1 MVVDYPQVTATAMDK
16 VLSSAVF
23 GVKSDRCGIVRP
35 ALEASRLRRTTVHQ
49 LDQLAQ
55 LGYLIV
61 QPAELVP

>member
-1 MVVDYPQVTATAMDK
+1 MVVDYPQVTAATMDK

-23 GVKSDRCGIVRP
+23 GVESDRCCIVRP
-35 ALEASRLRRTTVHQ
+35 ALEASRLRRTTIHQ

-61 QPAELVP
+61 QSAELVP